1 MINYNCCKLIGH
13 GKRSG
18 QEEMNKEIKDF
29 ILRESLLDDLRS
41 NQFGKEDEEI
51 ETFLPLS
58 TLELIKKSSV
68 GKKGRNAINKEPQL
82 PGRLSPSFP
91 LSKIVRKTGQ
101 NVKKYLN

>member
-1 MINYNCCKLIGH
+1 
-13 GKRSG
+13 
-18 QEEMNKEIKDF
+18 MNKEIKDF

-41 NQFGKEDEEI
+41 SQFGEVDEDMKAL
-51 ETFLPLS
+51 LPLS

-68 GKKGRNAINKEPQL
+68 GKKGPNAINKEPQH

-101 NVKKYLN
+101 NVKNPFN